1 MKHKIIIGDC
11 LDSLA
16 ELPPDTFQTCITS
29 PPYYG
34 LRDYGTASWAGGD
47 PVCDHVQRT
56 NKHGGTSNRPG
67 LESQTYQFK
76 DTCGKCGADRT
87 DLQIGLEDSLE
98 EHISTL
104 VDVFR
109 AVRRVLRPDGTLW
122 LNYGDAYAGTGK
134 SGGGKQGEDWK
145 KIGVDTVGP
154 RGGKW
159 SPPSEGYKR
168 KDLLGLPW
176 RLAFALQA
184 DGWWLRSDIIWHKP
198 NPMPS
203 SVTDRPTSSHEYMF
217 LLSPSQK
224 YFYDAD
230 AVREKTGSEM
240 TPAEYQ
246 ARKKN
251 MLTVDWYP
259 RLGSNQNGKTDGGK
273 SHPNGRNLRDV
284 WTIPIFGLSA
294 AHFATFPPKLVE
306 PCIKAGSRPGDKVL
320 DPFGGAGTVGLVADR
335 LGRDS
340 TLLELNP
347 EYAELARKRLID
359 DAPLLCEVKIL

>member
-1 MKHKIIIGDC
+1 MKHEIIIGDC

-29 PPYYG
+29 PPYYQ
-34 LRDYGTASWAGGD
+34 LRDYGVNG
-47 PVCDHVQRT
+47 
-56 NKHGGTSNRPG
+56 
-67 LESQTYQFK
+67 
-76 DTCGKCGADRT
+76 
-87 DLQIGLEDSLE
+87 QIGLEDSLE
-98 EHISTL
+98 EHISAL

-122 LNYGDAYAGTGK
+122 LNYGDAYQD
-134 SGGGKQGEDWK
+134 KQ
-145 KIGVDTVGP
+145 
-154 RGGKW
+154 
-159 SPPSEGYKR
+159 
-168 KDLLGLPW
+168 LLGLPW

-230 AVREKTGSEM
+230 AVREKAVTAFHSIGGFRNGNIENEHK
-240 TPAEYQ
+240 PARY
-246 ARKKN
+246 
-251 MLTVDWYP
+251 
-259 RLGSNQNGKTDGGK
+259 SN
-273 SHPNGRNLRDV
+273 PALEREGRNLRDV

-306 PCIKAGSRPGDKVL
+306 PCIKAGTSENGRCPACGAPWRRIVEASGGTIGAAYLDHDADLISGNQPQHPAWSDGTYKRTTKGWEPTCECSDAPPVPCKVL

>member
-1 MKHKIIIGDC
+1 MKHEIIIGDC

-16 ELPPDTFQTCITS
+16 ELPADTFQTCITS
-29 PPYYG
+29 PPYYQ
-34 LRDYGTASWAGGD
+34 LRDYGVDG
-47 PVCDHVQRT
+47 
-56 NKHGGTSNRPG
+56 
-67 LESQTYQFK
+67 
-76 DTCGKCGADRT
+76 
-87 DLQIGLEDSLE
+87 QIGLEDSLE
-98 EHISTL
+98 EHISAL

-122 LNYGDAYAGTGK
+122 LNYGDAYQD
-134 SGGGKQGEDWK
+134 KQ
-145 KIGVDTVGP
+145 
-154 RGGKW
+154 
-159 SPPSEGYKR
+159 
-168 KDLLGLPW
+168 LLGLPW

-230 AVREKTGSEM
+230 AVREK
-240 TPAEYQ
+240 AV
-246 ARKKN
+246 KKI
-251 MLTVDWYP
+251 
-259 RLGSNQNGKTDGGK
+259 GSNGDFGNKNAAARNVKELTGNMAPGSKYLTK
-273 SHPNGRNLRDV
+273 EFRNLRDV
-284 WTIPIFGLSA
+284 WTIPPHALSA

-320 DPFGGAGTVGLVADR
+320 DPFGGAGTVGLIADR

>member
-1 MKHKIIIGDC
+1 MKHEIIIGDC

-29 PPYYG
+29 PPYYQ
-34 LRDYGTASWAGGD
+34 LRDYGVDG
-47 PVCDHVQRT
+47 
-56 NKHGGTSNRPG
+56 
-67 LESQTYQFK
+67 
-76 DTCGKCGADRT
+76 
-87 DLQIGLEDSLE
+87 QIGLEDSLE
-98 EHISTL
+98 EHISAL

-122 LNYGDAYAGTGK
+122 MNYGDAYQD
-134 SGGGKQGEDWK
+134 KQ
-145 KIGVDTVGP
+145 
-154 RGGKW
+154 
-159 SPPSEGYKR
+159 
-168 KDLLGLPW
+168 LLGLPW

-230 AVREKTGSEM
+230 AVKEKAVCNGQRRRDYKPKIDPSGLAVEDYLATNHYYPSE
-240 TPAEYQ
+240 
-246 ARKKN
+246 
-251 MLTVDWYP
+251 
-259 RLGSNQNGKTDGGK
+259 
-273 SHPNGRNLRDV
+273 RNLRDV
-284 WTIPIFGLSA
+284 WTIPTHALSA

-306 PCIKAGSRPGDKVL
+306 PCIKAGTSPGDKVL

>member
-1 MKHKIIIGDC
+1 MRHDIIIGDC

-16 ELPPDTFQTCITS
+16 ELSPDTFQTCITS

-34 LRDYGTASWAGGD
+34 LRDYGVDG
-47 PVCDHVQRT
+47 
-56 NKHGGTSNRPG
+56 
-67 LESQTYQFK
+67 
-76 DTCGKCGADRT
+76 
-87 DLQIGLEDSLE
+87 QIGLEDSLS
-98 EHISTL
+98 EHISAL

-122 LNYGDAYAGTGK
+122 MNYGDAYQD
-134 SGGGKQGEDWK
+134 KQ
-145 KIGVDTVGP
+145 
-154 RGGKW
+154 
-159 SPPSEGYKR
+159 
-168 KDLLGLPW
+168 LLGLPW

-230 AVREKTGSEM
+230 AVREKAVSTHGSGYGYKRSCRISIDGRGSDEPY
-240 TPAEYQ
+240 TPQE
-246 ARKKN
+246 
-251 MLTVDWYP
+251 
-259 RLGSNQNGKTDGGK
+259 
-273 SHPNGRNLRDV
+273 HRNLRDV
-284 WTIPIFGLSA
+284 WTIPTHALSA
-294 AHFATFPPKLVE
+294 AHFATFAPALVE
-306 PCIKAGSRPGDKVL
+306 PCIKAGTSEKGCCASCGAPIRRIVEATGGTIGEAWHDHSDDLGMGQQKDADGMESYSRTTTGWEPTCDCEDAGEPVPCKVL